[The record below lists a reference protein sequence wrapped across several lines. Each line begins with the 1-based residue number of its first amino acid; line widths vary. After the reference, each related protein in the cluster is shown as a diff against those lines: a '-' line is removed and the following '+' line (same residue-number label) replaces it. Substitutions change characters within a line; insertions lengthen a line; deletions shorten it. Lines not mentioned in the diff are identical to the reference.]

1 MRNHTI
7 RPQLD
12 QVFPPPYLNQLQK
25 VTFQKNDYICTQ
37 GQAITELTYILSGK
51 VKIVRSLFNGK
62 EHILETLNQPQIL
75 GDVELMT
82 NQPAG
87 SSVIALEEVQAVQ
100 LPLNNKEELLKDP
113 VFLYQIGRNLAMALH
128 KQGITASTNAS
139 YSVKERLATHILNS
153 EENYQVF
160 ISSFN
165 NFIDINS
172 DKLLEFYKEKIKK
185 EMKVKDAKKALQ
197 SEANDKILDLESV
210 KTEALRR
217 AENEGIIFIDEIDK
231 VAVGSGS
238 SNRQDPS
245 KEGVQRDLL
254 PIVEGSNV
262 NTKFGNLKTD
272 HILFIAAG
280 AFHIS
285 KPSDLIPE
293 LQGRFP
299 LRVELDSLDEDALYQ
314 ILTQTKNS
322 LLKQYIALL
331 STENVELEFDD
342 EAIKEIAKIAH
353 AANEK
358 MEDIGAR
365 RLHTVIER
373 VIEDISFEASE
384 KSGEKINVTKELVKE
399 RLKDVVEDQD
409 LARYIL

>member
-12 QVFPPPYLNQLQK
+12 QVFLPPYLSQLQK

-153 EENYQVF
+153 EEENIFQLSPSILASRFGTSYRHVQRV
-160 ISSFN
+160 IKQ
-165 NFIDINS
+165 FID
-172 DKLLEFYKEKIKK
+172 
-185 EMKVKDAKKALQ
+185 Q
-197 SEANDKILDLESV
+197 
-210 KTEALRR
+210 
-217 AENEGIIFIDEIDK
+217 GIIEKEAFKTYRILEKKTLEKLAFID
-231 VAVGSGS
+231 
-238 SNRQDPS
+238 
-245 KEGVQRDLL
+245 
-254 PIVEGSNV
+254 
-262 NTKFGNLKTD
+262 
-272 HILFIAAG
+272 
-280 AFHIS
+280 
-285 KPSDLIPE
+285 
-293 LQGRFP
+293 
-299 LRVELDSLDEDALYQ
+299 
-314 ILTQTKNS
+314 
-322 LLKQYIALL
+322 
-331 STENVELEFDD
+331 
-342 EAIKEIAKIAH
+342 
-353 AANEK
+353 
-358 MEDIGAR
+358 
-365 RLHTVIER
+365 
-373 VIEDISFEASE
+373 
-384 KSGEKINVTKELVKE
+384 
-399 RLKDVVEDQD
+399 
-409 LARYIL
+409 

>member
-12 QVFPPPYLNQLQK
+12 QVFSPPYLNQLQK

-153 EENYQVF
+153 EEENIFQLSPSILASRFGTSYRHVQRV
-160 ISSFN
+160 IKQ
-165 NFIDINS
+165 FID
-172 DKLLEFYKEKIKK
+172 
-185 EMKVKDAKKALQ
+185 Q
-197 SEANDKILDLESV
+197 
-210 KTEALRR
+210 
-217 AENEGIIFIDEIDK
+217 GIIEKEAFKTYRILERQTLEKLAFID
-231 VAVGSGS
+231 
-238 SNRQDPS
+238 
-245 KEGVQRDLL
+245 
-254 PIVEGSNV
+254 
-262 NTKFGNLKTD
+262 
-272 HILFIAAG
+272 
-280 AFHIS
+280 
-285 KPSDLIPE
+285 
-293 LQGRFP
+293 
-299 LRVELDSLDEDALYQ
+299 
-314 ILTQTKNS
+314 
-322 LLKQYIALL
+322 
-331 STENVELEFDD
+331 
-342 EAIKEIAKIAH
+342 
-353 AANEK
+353 
-358 MEDIGAR
+358 
-365 RLHTVIER
+365 
-373 VIEDISFEASE
+373 
-384 KSGEKINVTKELVKE
+384 
-399 RLKDVVEDQD
+399 
-409 LARYIL
+409 

>member
-12 QVFPPPYLNQLQK
+12 QVFSPPYLNQLQK

-153 EENYQVF
+153 EEENIFQLSPSILASRFGTSYRHVQRV
-160 ISSFN
+160 IKQ
-165 NFIDINS
+165 FID
-172 DKLLEFYKEKIKK
+172 
-185 EMKVKDAKKALQ
+185 Q
-197 SEANDKILDLESV
+197 
-210 KTEALRR
+210 
-217 AENEGIIFIDEIDK
+217 GIIEKEAFKTYRILERQTLENLAFID
-231 VAVGSGS
+231 
-238 SNRQDPS
+238 
-245 KEGVQRDLL
+245 
-254 PIVEGSNV
+254 
-262 NTKFGNLKTD
+262 
-272 HILFIAAG
+272 
-280 AFHIS
+280 
-285 KPSDLIPE
+285 
-293 LQGRFP
+293 
-299 LRVELDSLDEDALYQ
+299 
-314 ILTQTKNS
+314 
-322 LLKQYIALL
+322 
-331 STENVELEFDD
+331 
-342 EAIKEIAKIAH
+342 
-353 AANEK
+353 
-358 MEDIGAR
+358 
-365 RLHTVIER
+365 
-373 VIEDISFEASE
+373 
-384 KSGEKINVTKELVKE
+384 
-399 RLKDVVEDQD
+399 
-409 LARYIL
+409 